1 MRIIQNKITLLII
14 ITTLVSAILVAGII
28 VQTREAHRIVSET
41 QAVSESNAL
50 RLTFEVNARLHDKL
64 IKNLAGTDGLSP
76 RVLLA
81 NNDPEQFRQLF
92 ETYPISFIVVT
103 DASLIPIATFPE
115 ASAGIL
121 RALPTDPEAF
131 RKFRSDGLITRYH
144 EWIND
149 TLTRI
154 AVIDIPWYPG
164 ITEGPANG
172 ILFAGFPVSAEELS
186 YQIQGNARL
195 MKEPVALP
203 LTKTISE
210 GKVITQLPLFGWRNI
225 PVASLWLEKPSEILK
240 SLNDYR
246 RYFIWFLI
254 ISVSVFILFIAVYL
268 KRYYMWPLRMF
279 TLAIKF
285 NDPEYLKMVRY
296 RDKDFASMQ
305 QMVMNVFSHE
315 RLLNDMIRRR
325 NSENMNAFHAA
336 ILSQI
341 SDAVYATDHKGIITY
356 WNRAAEAIY
365 VVNEQDAIGKIAD
378 ELIRSRWD
386 DPQEEARQQRLFE
399 TDGMIR
405 GRISQELPNG
415 TWIRVDAGI
424 TRLLDCNGK
433 LLGQLYVTR
442 KTEAIPAM

>member
-1 MRIIQNKITLLII
+1 MRIIQNKITLLIV
-14 ITTLVSAILVAGII
+14 ITTLVSAILVTGII
-28 VQTREAHRIVSET
+28 VQTRVAHRIVSET

-64 IKNLAGTDGLSP
+64 LKNLAGTDGLSP

-81 NNDPEQFRQLF
+81 NNDPEQFSQLF
-92 ETYPISFIVVT
+92 ETYPVSFIVVT
-103 DASLIPIATFPE
+103 DSSLIPIATFPE

-164 ITEGPANG
+164 ISGNQANG

-195 MKEPVALP
+195 MREPLDLP
-203 LTKTISE
+203 LTRIITE

-246 RYFIWFLI
+246 KYFIWFLI
-254 ISVSVFILFIAVYL
+254 ICATVFVLFITLYL
-268 KRYYMWPLRMF
+268 KRYYVWPLRMF

-285 NDPEYLKMVRY
+285 NDPGYLKMVRY
-296 RDKDFASMQ
+296 RDKDFASLH

-325 NSENMNAFHAA
+325 NSENLNAFHAA

-356 WNRAAEAIY
+356 WNRAAETLYA
-365 VVNEQDAIGKIAD
+365 VNEQDAIGKIAD

-386 DPQEEARQQRLFE
+386 DPHDEARQQQLFNTE
-399 TDGMIR
+399 GFMK
-405 GRISQELPNG
+405 GSISQELPDG
-415 TWIRVDAGI
+415 TRIRVDAGI
-424 TRLLDCNGK
+424 TRLLDCNGN

-442 KTEAIPAM
+442 KTEARPEM